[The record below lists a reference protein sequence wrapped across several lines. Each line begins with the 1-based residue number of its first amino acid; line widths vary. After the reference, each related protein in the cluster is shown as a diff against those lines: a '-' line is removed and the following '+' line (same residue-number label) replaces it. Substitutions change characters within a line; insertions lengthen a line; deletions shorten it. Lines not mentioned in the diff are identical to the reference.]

1 MNRKKAI
8 EILELKDNNPT
19 DIDIKKAYRKLS
31 MKHHPDRNNGS
42 VQSAELFKD
51 VNNAYSYLTNK
62 NNEQEDELIDNL
74 FNGNT
79 PNGPINVNDI
89 FQAMFSNTNFS
100 DIINESNMNDFNQ
113 NGVHFKVFHN
123 GFPMNMPNL
132 SKPPSIIKHLEI
144 TFQQA
149 YNGCSLPIVIERW
162 IGKPEMNKESETVYA
177 EIPCGVDNNELI
189 ILRDKG
195 NIVNE
200 QVKGD
205 VKIFIK
211 INNTTS
217 FKREGINLILEKNI
231 TLKESLCGFTF
242 NIDHLSGKSYT
253 LRNSKVVSPNTKTSI
268 INMGFKRGTN
278 IGNMEIIFNVI
289 FPEDYTSD
297 IKKKL
302 EELI

>member
-1 MNRKKAI
+1 
-8 EILELKDNNPT
+8 
-19 DIDIKKAYRKLS
+19 
-31 MKHHPDRNNGS
+31 
-42 VQSAELFKD
+42 
-51 VNNAYSYLTNK
+51 
-62 NNEQEDELIDNL
+62 
-74 FNGNT
+74 
-79 PNGPINVNDI
+79 
-89 FQAMFSNTNFS
+89 MFSNTNFS

-132 SKPPSIIKHLEI
+132 SKPPPIIKELEI

-149 YNGCSLPIVIERW
+149 YNGCSLPVIIERW
-162 IGKPEMNKESETVYA
+162 IGKPGMNKESETVYA

-268 INMGFKRGTN
+268 NNMGFKRGNN

>member
-8 EILELKDNNPT
+8 KILELKDNNPT
-19 DIDIKKAYRKLS
+19 DIDIKKAYRRLS
-31 MKHHPDRNNGS
+31 MKHHPDRNNGCI
-42 VQSAELFKD
+42 QSEELFKD

-62 NNEQEDELIDNL
+62 NNEQEDEMLDNL

-79 PNGPINVNDI
+79 NGPINVNDI
-89 FQAMFSNTNFS
+89 FQAMFSNSNFS
-100 DIINESNMNDFNQ
+100 DIINESNMDNFNH

-123 GFPMNMPNL
+123 GCPINMPNL
-132 SKPPSIIKHLEI
+132 TKPPPIIKEVEI

-149 YNGCSLPIVIERW
+149 YNGCSLPITIERW
-162 IGKPEMNKESETVYA
+162 IGKPGMDKESETVYA
-177 EIPCGVDNNELI
+177 DIPYGIDNNELI

-195 NIVNE
+195 NIANE
-200 QVKGD
+200 HLKGD

-211 INNTTS
+211 INNTTC

-242 NIDHLSGKSYT
+242 NIEHLSGKSYT
-253 LRNSKVVSPNTKTSI
+253 LKNSKVVSPDTKTSI
-268 INMGFKRGTN
+268 SNMGFKRGNN
-278 IGNMEIIFNVI
+278 IGNMDIIFNII

-297 IKKKL
+297 VKKKL